1 MSAMGVE
8 QIHLLTSVPIKP
20 RGYEQQSYFR
30 AKAYPSLSYGQ
41 GGTTRDFFD
50 GEYLFAGCRAVP
62 KPEKKSRVVPDYV
75 LVGFD
80 TEYVVPES
88 PVSNDDIRAGAAKYR
103 VLSYQFHCLLASGE
117 SWSGIAIPDDG
128 SRMSLGELLAFALGS
143 RPGNSDARPLSRTIW
158 LVGHF
163 TKADVPAFS
172 DFADIRKVVAAVR
185 SSFVST
191 DANLEFVAETSSGPL
206 ELDVRLRDTFL
217 LAPAGSQSLAALGD
231 ILGLPKIL
239 LDDDP
244 VVEREMK
251 GRMDVL
257 RSQNWELFRRYAIQ
271 DAVICAEYAQRIMG
285 LCEQHLCKRQLP
297 VTLTSIGVD
306 LLMKTWKDDAR
317 DANDLL
323 GREVVK
329 EKRWNKRRGH
339 YQKQT
344 REVAQ
349 VNYALYETLATEC
362 YHGGRNEQY
371 WFGPAFLDDWTDF
384 DLSSAYAT
392 GMALIGQPDWATFNH
407 TLDVDKFGIQTLGYA
422 LVDFEF
428 PESVRFPTLP
438 VRTDNGLV
446 FPRKGQ
452 TFCASPGIFVAHSL
466 GAILTIKQG
475 VVIASD
481 SDQPVFANYI
491 THCITERRKHPKK
504 SLDNLFWKE
513 LSNSTYGKT
522 AQGLREK
529 RVYDSR
535 EMDMVPL
542 PPSKITNPYFA
553 AYITSYVRAVIGEI
567 LNALP
572 AQRCVFSCTTD
583 GFLTNATAAEMT
595 SASSGPTAKAFAGT
609 RQLLTGDPTVLEI
622 KHQVRCPL
630 GWRTRGQATLVEG
643 EVDPPANIVLAK
655 GGIRLP
661 EGFDHTPEQNTEILR
676 LFFSRTP
683 DTRIDFESL
692 TGIRDIV
699 EGGADLVRKEMSRR
713 VNMEYDWK
721 RKPDI
726 LFDHEDY
733 KHCAFSTVPWET
745 VDQFVA
751 VRELFEKYLESD
763 PHCIKSAGDFDSLS
777 VYVNAN
783 LQLPDDQRR
792 YLKRRS
798 GDIKRLRMVMC
809 AAWHGGHL
817 GLRDVP
823 EINTAELFADTLN
836 ACGIECGRA
845 DVENG
850 KKRFFATNSVPP
862 TESVLAALMKL
873 HVVFPKATVD
883 AICSSHAAV
892 ASISPRRRPRGFLGR
907 QGDDYYGGFNIPGV
921 GWVAAPLQAGSEIK
935 RIFEL
940 PRNSVEPQLTWL
952 HRELYTKN

>member
-1 MSAMGVE
+1 MSAGPTVPRKP
-8 QIHLLTSVPIKP
+8 IPASVTVREAPAEI
-20 RGYEQQSYFR
+20 S
-30 AKAYPSLSYGQ
+30 STV
-41 GGTTRDFFD
+41 TTYALDASR
-50 GEYLFAGCRAVP
+50 FAP

-80 TEYVVPES
+80 TEYVVPENA
-88 PVSNDDIRAGAAKYR
+88 VSNDDIRAGAAKYR

-117 SWSGIAIPDDG
+117 FWSGISIPDDG
-128 SRMSLGELLAFALGS
+128 ARMSLGELLAFALGS
-143 RPGNSDARPLSRTIW
+143 RPKHPDNRPLSTTIL

-191 DANLEFVAETSSGPL
+191 DANLEFVAETDSGPL

-231 ILGLPKIL
+231 ILGLPKIV
-239 LDDDP
+239 LDNDP
-244 VVEREMK
+244 VVERQMK
-251 GRMDVL
+251 ARMDVL
-257 RSQNWELFRRYAIQ
+257 RSQNWELFKRYAIQ

-285 LCEQHLCKRQLP
+285 LCEQHLGKRQLP

-339 YQKQT
+339 YQRQN

-349 VNYALYETLATEC
+349 LNYALYETLATEC

-371 WFGPAFLDDWTDF
+371 WFGPAFLDDWTDY

-392 GMALIGQPDWATFNH
+392 GMALIGKPDWTTFDH
-407 TLDVDKFGIQTLGYA
+407 TLDVEKFGIQTLGYA

-428 PESVRFPTLP
+428 PESARFPTLP

-446 FPRKGQ
+446 FPRNGQ
-452 TFCASPGIFVAHSL
+452 AFCASPEIFVARSL
-466 GAILTIKQG
+466 GAILKIKHG

-481 SDQPVFANYI
+481 NNQPVFANYI
-491 THCITERRKHPKK
+491 RHCITERRKHPKK

-535 EMDMVPL
+535 EMEMVPL

-553 AYITSYVRAVIGEI
+553 SYITSYVRAVIGEI

-572 AQRCVFSCTTD
+572 MQRCVFSCTTD
-583 GFLTNATAAEMT
+583 GFLTNASAVEMMSAA
-595 SASSGPTAKAFAGT
+595 SGPAAHAFAET
-609 RQLLTGDPTVLEI
+609 RHLLTGDPTVLEI

-643 EVDPPANIVLAK
+643 EVDPPANVVLAK
-655 GGIRLP
+655 AGIRLP
-661 EGFDHTPEQNTEILR
+661 AGFDRTPEQNQEIVR

-683 DTRIDFESL
+683 DTRIDFDSL
-692 TGIRDIV
+692 VGIRDIV
-699 EGGADLVRKEMSRR
+699 EYDADLVRKAMSRR

-726 LFDHEDY
+726 LFDHARY
-733 KHCAFSTVPWET
+733 MHCAFSTVPWQT
-745 VDQFVA
+745 VDQFILI
-751 VRELFEKYLESD
+751 RELFEKYLDSD

-777 VYVNAN
+777 VYIDAS
-783 LQLPDDQRR
+783 LQLPEDQRR

-798 GDIKRLRMVMC
+798 PDIKRLRMALC
-809 AAWHGGHL
+809 AAWHSGDL

-823 EINTAELFADTLN
+823 EINTAELFADALN
-836 ACGIECGRA
+836 ACGIECSRP

-850 KKRFFATNSVPP
+850 KKHLYVSQSVPP
-862 TESVLAALMKL
+862 TESALAAIMKL
-873 HVVFPKATVD
+873 QLVFPRAYVGD
-883 AICSSHAAV
+883 LCSIRSAA
-892 ASISPRRRPRGFLGR
+892 ASIAPRRRPHSYLRQRGG
-907 QGDDYYGGFNIPGV
+907 DYYGGINIPGV
-921 GWVAAPLQAGSEIK
+921 GWIAADLQSDEDVK
-935 RIFEL
+935 RVFEQ
-940 PRNSVEPQLTWL
+940 PADYVEPPRWWLT
-952 HRELYTKN
+952 REEYD